1 MTLETPFEIRDPVH
15 GLIRLTEQEM
25 RIVDTRAFQRL
36 RRIRQLAM
44 ADLVYPGALHT
55 RFEHSLGVLHVT
67 HLILRRLERELE
79 KSERLCDNGVRIVR
93 LAALLHDVGHGPFS
107 HVSEELLDRYY
118 DRSSGQAPPTER
130 IHEKL
135 TLDVIRWSDI
145 SECLDSVQTEGVIE
159 IIGSSGLNDYRRHI
173 ISSSIDSDKMDYLLR
188 DSYYAGAKY
197 GTFDLDKVIEELSI
211 YRPPG
216 DSDETFLVID
226 EHGRF
231 ALEQMIVAKHH
242 MTQQVYSHRVRTI
255 TDAMIVRGLVLAIEG
270 GNDEVAR
277 LFRYDGTKEFVDG
290 FLRYD
295 DWTLNRAVI
304 EGDESRSRSIF
315 YRLRDRRLFK
325 EISLRPM
332 DEKNEQDSF
341 RLMRLKGLTQ
351 DKQALKRLE
360 SRLAKH
366 LGCNDWEVIVVP
378 KPLKNPLYAIPVDD
392 PDSVQVRTKR
402 GLRSFNSF
410 DDLLS
415 AKFPSTERIHVISPV
430 EESIWGDSQKREV
443 LRREIELVTNSFV
456 VEGYQ

>member
-1 MTLETPFEIRDPVH
+1 MPLETPFEIRDPVH
-15 GLIRLTEQEM
+15 GLIRLTEQEK
-25 RIVDTRAFQRL
+25 RIIDTRAFQRL

-67 HLILRRLERELE
+67 QLILRSIANDERV
-79 KSERLCDNGVRIVR
+79 SDNNIRVIR

-118 DRSSGQAPPTER
+118 NPSLGRVPATER
-130 IHEKL
+130 IHERL

-145 SECLDSVQTEGVIE
+145 AECLDLDQMEAVIE
-159 IIGSSGLNDYRRHI
+159 MIGSSGLNDYRRHI
-173 ISSSIDSDKMDYLLR
+173 ISSSIDADKMDYLLR

-216 DSDETFLVID
+216 DSGETFLVID

-231 ALEQMIVAKHH
+231 ALEQMFVAKHH

-277 LFRYDGTKEFVDG
+277 LFRYDGTEEFVDRY
-290 FLRYD
+290 LRYD
-295 DWTLNRAVI
+295 DWALSKAVV
-304 EGDESRSRSIF
+304 EGGESCSRSIF
-315 YRLRDRRLFK
+315 RRLGDRRLFK
-325 EISLRPM
+325 EISLRPL
-332 DEKNEQDSF
+332 DENNEQDSF

-351 DKQALKRLE
+351 DKQAVERLE
-360 SRLAKH
+360 SRLANH
-366 LGCNDWEVIVVP
+366 LGCDDWEVILFL
-378 KPLKNPLYAIPVDD
+378 KPLKNPLYSIPVDD
-392 PDSVQVRTKR
+392 PDSVQVKTEQ

-410 DDLLS
+410 DDLLL
-415 AKFPSTERIHVISPV
+415 AKFPSTERIHIIAPV
-430 EESIWGDSQKREV
+430 DESDWRDSQKRDD
-443 LRREIELVTNSFV
+443 LRGRVESVTNDFV
-456 VEGYQ
+456 EKGYR

>member
-1 MTLETPFEIRDPVH
+1 MTLETPFEIRDSVH

-67 HLILRRLERELE
+67 QLILRSIE
-79 KSERLCDNGVRIVR
+79 KSERVSDNNVKVIR

-107 HVSEELLDRYY
+107 HVSEELLDRFY
-118 DRSSGQAPPTER
+118 DRSQGVVPPKER

-135 TLDVIRWSDI
+135 TLDIIRWSDI
-145 SECLDSVQTEGVIE
+145 SECLDSGQMEEVIE
-159 IIGSSGLNDYRRHI
+159 IIGSSGRNDYRRHI
-173 ISSSIDSDKMDYLLR
+173 ISSSIDADKMDYLLR
-188 DSYYAGAKY
+188 DSYYTGAKY
-197 GTFDLDKVIEELSI
+197 GTFDLDKVIEELSV

-216 DSDETFLVID
+216 SSDESFLVID

-231 ALEQMIVAKHH
+231 ALEQMFVAKYH

-255 TDAMIVRGLVLAIEG
+255 TDAMIVRALVLAIEG
-270 GNDEVAR
+270 GSEEVAR
-277 LFRYDGTKEFVDG
+277 LFSHDGTEEFVRRY
-290 FLRYD
+290 LRYD
-295 DWTLNRAVI
+295 DSALALAVF
-304 EGDESRSRSIF
+304 EGSEHRSKSIF
-315 YRLRDRRLFK
+315 RRLGERRLFK

-332 DEKNEQDSF
+332 DDKNEQDSF

-351 DKQALKRLE
+351 NKQAVKRLE
-360 SRLAKH
+360 SRLAQH
-366 LGCNDWEVIVVP
+366 LGCNEWEVIVLP

-392 PDSVQVRTKR
+392 PDSVQVRTKQ

-410 DDLLS
+410 DDLLL
-415 AKFPSTERIHVISPV
+415 AKFPSTERIHIIGPV
-430 EESIWGDSQKREV
+430 EESDGRGSKKRED
-443 LRREIELVTNSFV
+443 LRREVESVTNDFV
-456 VEGYQ
+456 QKGYH